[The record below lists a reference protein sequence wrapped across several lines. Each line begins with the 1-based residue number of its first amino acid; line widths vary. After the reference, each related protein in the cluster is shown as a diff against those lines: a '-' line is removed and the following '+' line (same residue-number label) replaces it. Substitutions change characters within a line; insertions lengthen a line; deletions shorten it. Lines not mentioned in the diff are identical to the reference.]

1 MGVDKGGVWPPWLLD
16 PMSSTHN
23 ESRLAA
29 CPLSGVPGRVRAP
42 CQLIP
47 RPVGKCAHLLGR
59 VGRGRQDPPRR
70 APRGATR
77 YRLACSTSRLLYT
90 AIRSVPIQD
99 LDATRQ
105 GATRTASQQPVSGR
119 CPARAA
125 GRETVLYGATDA
137 SSTLG
142 NAPARPASRLLEG
155 RDCGALRHMRMARG
169 SILVIRN
176 VLKVYGLTLTR
187 RRRGYIS
194 VGSIWRSPG
203 RNGTK
208 SQRG

>member
-1 MGVDKGGVWPPWLLD
+1 MVNLGFLAALHVFASKGAQPGEGDVGAGQRRVWPPWLLD

-59 VGRGRQDPPRR
+59 VGQGRQDPPRS
-70 APRGATR
+70 AWEM
-77 YRLACSTSRLLYT
+77 
-90 AIRSVPIQD
+90 
-99 LDATRQ
+99 
-105 GATRTASQQPVSGR
+105 
-119 CPARAA
+119 PARAA

-142 NAPARPASRLLEG
+142 NAPASLASRILAG
-155 RDCGALRHMRMARG
+155 RDWCASTHADGARKYTGH
-169 SILVIRN
+169 
-176 VLKVYGLTLTR
+176 
-187 RRRGYIS
+187 
-194 VGSIWRSPG
+194 
-203 RNGTK
+203 
-208 SQRG
+208 SQRS